1 MEQRALGKCLNIA
14 NGGDGGDTFSNRS
27 KESQEATRR
36 KISECSR
43 QQIWTKE
50 RCKRISSAK
59 LGHKVTPDAR
69 NKISKALT
77 GENNPN
83 FGKPKS
89 TEVRQKLSESNKGKH
104 AGPLNKQYGLKG
116 VNSWMHGRIWM
127 TNGTKSKLIKPIDVD
142 EYVTNGWY
150 RGRR

>member
-1 MEQRALGKCLNIA
+1 MVAIPFQTDQRNLRKQQG
-14 NGGDGGDTFSNRS
+14 
-27 KESQEATRR
+27 E

-89 TEVRQKLSESNKGKH
+89 TEVRQKLS
-104 AGPLNKQYGLKG
+104 
-116 VNSWMHGRIWM
+116 
-127 TNGTKSKLIKPIDVD
+127 D
-142 EYVTNGWY
+142 
-150 RGRR
+150 